1 MIEDIREALGP
12 RPWTFSEV
20 DDPIVLDVVVREGGS
35 DGDALAGAASG
46 VVSALDAADDVD
58 AILAW
63 MRTPY
68 RKVVRRANAARWRK
82 LEDKFGDNK
91 FGDVFV
97 FGPAPKSV
105 VRDRALRS
113 CQVHTDF
120 ERTPSSSSPSGTHVD
135 IVVIDSISTGKAC
148 AQCAHATQL
157 IALTMSESDLRAWRH
172 NDFAVSVER
181 GVVDAA
187 ADVVVVDN
195 GLTEVV
201 PGTTTATANLR
212 RF

>member
-20 DDPIVLDVVVREGGS
+20 DDPIILDVVVREGIS
-35 DGDALAGAASG
+35 DADALADTASG
-46 VVSALDAADDVD
+46 VVTALDSADDIVP
-58 AILAW
+58 ILEW

-68 RKVVRRANAARWRK
+68 RKVVRRANPARWRK
-82 LEDKFGDNK
+82 LEDKFGDNR

-97 FGPAPKSV
+97 FGPAPQSV
-105 VRDRALRS
+105 VRDRAIRS

-120 ERTPSSSSPSGTHVD
+120 ERTPPSSSPSGIHVD
-135 IVVIDSISTGKAC
+135 VVVIDSISTGKAC

-157 IALTMSESDLRAWRH
+157 MALTMSEPALRQWRL
-172 NDFAVSVER
+172 NDFAVVVGR
-181 GVVDAA
+181 GVVDNG
-187 ADVVVVDN
+187 ADIVVIDN

-201 PGTTTATANLR
+201 PGTRTATANLR
-212 RF
+212 GN